1 MMGSMSEIVVK
12 AVSITV
18 TIIVEISMLRVVMS
32 ISVLSVESRVE
43 LAMMAESVISKS
55 MFNSMLFVSVF
66 LMLNTM
72 WISFKAMSILKT
84 VWMVLLMAIWMVTIE
99 TMSIRAIVVVHRCM
113 MWGIMVSHMGSK
125 CIL

>member
-113 MWGIMVSHMGSK
+113 MWGIMVSHMGSQ
-125 CIL
+125 CVL

>member
-18 TIIVEISMLRVVMS
+18 TIIVEISMVRVVMS

-99 TMSIRAIVVVHRCM
+99 TMSIRAIVMVHRCM
-113 MWGIMVSHMGSK
+113 MWGIMVSHMGS
-125 CIL
+125 

>member
-1 MMGSMSEIVVK
+1 MGSMSEIVVK

-55 MFNSMLFVSVF
+55 MFNSMLFLSVF

-113 MWGIMVSHMGSK
+113 MWGIMVSHMGSQ
-125 CIL
+125 CVL

>member
-18 TIIVEISMLRVVMS
+18 TINVGISMVRVVMS

-113 MWGIMVSHMGSK
+113 MWGIMVSHMGSQ
-125 CIL
+125 CVL